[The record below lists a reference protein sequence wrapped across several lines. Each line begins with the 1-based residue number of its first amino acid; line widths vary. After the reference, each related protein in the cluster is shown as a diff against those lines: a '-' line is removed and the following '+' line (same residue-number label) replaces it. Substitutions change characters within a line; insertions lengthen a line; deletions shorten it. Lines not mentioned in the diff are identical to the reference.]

1 MQITEQ
7 NQAIIISDT
16 VNDFDAFFETIKT
29 EMTSL
34 ADKNIIVDLCNF
46 QTITI
51 KQINNFLPLSKN
63 HQRNNKSFIMVCDQA
78 DFLKITE
85 KLIVVPTIQEA
96 FDTVEIEDITRDLG
110 F

>member
-34 ADKNIIVDLCNF
+34 ADKNIIVDLGYF
-46 QTITI
+46 QKISLI
-51 KQINNFLPLSKN
+51 AN
-63 HQRNNKSFIMVCDQA
+63 HNK
-78 DFLKITE
+78 
-85 KLIVVPTIQEA
+85 
-96 FDTVEIEDITRDLG
+96 
-110 F
+110 